1 MSFAVIPS
9 MWDNN
14 IKDSMASHIDH
25 TACNCM
31 QVDEFDRLSFVA
43 FRIQMLL
50 YPHLLYPGQWIC
62 LTGTEFMVVAIAF
75 ER

>member
-14 IKDSMASHIDH
+14 IKDSMASRIDH

-31 QVDEFDRLSFVA
+31 QADA

>member
-1 MSFAVIPS
+1 
-9 MWDNN
+9 
-14 IKDSMASHIDH
+14 
-25 TACNCM
+25 M
-31 QVDEFDRLSFVA
+31 QVYEFDPCCLVA
-43 FRIQMLL
+43 YRIQMLL